1 MTKSD
6 IFAENWQSIDDLIE
20 HMKERTGVLED
31 PRIEEAFRAVNRRD
45 FVREG
50 YEVEAHEDY
59 AIPIGHEQT
68 ISQPTTVAY
77 MLEMLAPQ
85 EGDTIL
91 DVGCGSGWTTGLLA
105 HLVGQHGRVVGMEVI
120 EDLVKFGRDN
130 LSAYDLPQAEIRH
143 GNPLK
148 EKQQEAPFNRILVSA
163 AGEHVPEALTDQL
176 AVGGTMVLPIDESLI
191 QVKKK
196 SEDELLQQ
204 EHPGFTFVPL
214 RT

>member
-1 MTKSD
+1 MNKTD
-6 IFAENWQSIDDLIE
+6 IFSENWQSPDDLIK

-31 PRIEEAFRAVNRRD
+31 PRIEAAFRAVNRRD

-59 AIPIGHEQT
+59 AIPIGYEQT

-91 DVGCGSGWTTGLLA
+91 DVGCGSGWTTALLA
-105 HLVGQHGRVVGMEVI
+105 EIVGQHGRVIGMEVI
-120 EDLVKFGRDN
+120 EELVKFGRDN
-130 LSAYDLPQAEIRH
+130 LAAYDFTQAEIRH

-148 EKQQEAPFNRILVSA
+148 EKQPEAPFNRILVSA
-163 AGEHVPEALTDQL
+163 AGDHVPEALTDQL
-176 AVGGTMVLPIDESLI
+176 AVGGTMVLPVDESLI

-204 EHPGFTFVPL
+204 EHPGFTFVPP
-214 RT
+214 RS

>member
-1 MTKSD
+1 MNKTD
-6 IFAENWQSIDDLIE
+6 IFAENWQSPDELIA
-20 HMKERTGVLED
+20 HMKERTGVLET
-31 PRIEEAFRAVNRRD
+31 PRIESAFREVNRRD

-77 MLEMLAPQ
+77 MLELLAPQ
-85 EGDTIL
+85 KGDTIL
-91 DVGCGSGWTTGLLA
+91 DVGCGSGWTTALLA
-105 HLVGQHGRVVGMEVI
+105 EIVGRHGQVIGMEVI
-120 EDLVKFGRDN
+120 EELVKFGRDN

-148 EKQQEAPFNRILVSA
+148 EQQPEAPFNRILVSA
-163 AGEHVPEALTDQL
+163 AGDHIPEPLTDQL
-176 AVGGTMVLPIDESLI
+176 AVGGTMVLPIDESLV

-196 SEDELLQQ
+196 SEDEILQQ
-204 EHPGFTFVPL
+204 EMPGFAFVPL
-214 RT
+214 QT